1 MANTLVLNVN
11 PRITVMNLNLAKLHC
26 QSLQLAFKNMSLV
39 KRWVKD
45 KMDRNLARPSKGCPE
60 DIQKREKRKGKEV

>member
-1 MANTLVLNVN
+1 M
-11 PRITVMNLNLAKLHC
+11 
-26 QSLQLAFKNMSLV
+26 FLV